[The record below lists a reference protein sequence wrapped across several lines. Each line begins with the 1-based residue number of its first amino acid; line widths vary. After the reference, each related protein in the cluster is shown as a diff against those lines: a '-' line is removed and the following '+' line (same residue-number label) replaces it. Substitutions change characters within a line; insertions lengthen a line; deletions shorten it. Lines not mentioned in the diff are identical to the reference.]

1 MKVVAIFL
9 AIWWLVAAWVL
20 TFNWGGDTYQSNWRD
35 YSGMFVFRY
44 SSNAFFS
51 TWIACFVALYW
62 GTEASGLR

>member
-1 MKVVAIFL
+1 MVAIFL

-20 TFNWGGDTYQSNWRD
+20 TFNWSRDSNYW
-35 YSGMFVFRY
+35 SGFYNGMVVFRI